1 MPYYAI
7 FKYLASWVERGNTD
21 LFDPLPPT
29 TFEQAQSPAKRQS
42 DLALL
47 IESRLLGLGAL

>member
-1 MPYYAI
+1 MKI
-7 FKYLASWVERGNTD
+7 EF
-21 LFDPLPPT
+21 PPT